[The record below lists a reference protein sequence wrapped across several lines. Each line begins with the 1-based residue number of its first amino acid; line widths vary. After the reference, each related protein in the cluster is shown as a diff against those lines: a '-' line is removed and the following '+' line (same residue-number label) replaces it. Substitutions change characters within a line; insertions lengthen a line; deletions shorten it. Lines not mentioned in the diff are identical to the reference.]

1 MGEVKISN
9 FRKTV
14 NQPQLRVELGRALS
28 IPDPYVDVTATTL
41 AVVGMVEEEQRSSI
55 ETVVNDHTPDP
66 DWGVDDDLK
75 EIRAIGQKASKSQ
88 GDIHRFMSLV
98 AKRLR

>member
-1 MGEVKISN
+1 MGEVKVSN

-14 NQPQLRVELGRALS
+14 NQEQLRSELGKALS

-41 AVVGMVEEEQRSSI
+41 CVVGMVDEPQRPQI
-55 ETVVNDHTPDP
+55 EATLDAHVPDP
-66 DWGVDDDLK
+66 EWNLDDELK
-75 EIRAIGQKASKSQ
+75 EIRAIGKKSAPKAD
-88 GDIHRFMSLV
+88 DIHRFMSLV